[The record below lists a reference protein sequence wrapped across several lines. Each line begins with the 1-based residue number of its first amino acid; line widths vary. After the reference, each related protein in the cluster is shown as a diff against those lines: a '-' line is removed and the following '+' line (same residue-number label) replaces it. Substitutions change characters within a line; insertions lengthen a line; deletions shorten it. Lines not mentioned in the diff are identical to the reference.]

1 MYGIYKFHQYL
12 YGCKFILVTDHKP
25 LLTLLGPKKG
35 IPSLA
40 ATRLQKW
47 AVLLSAY
54 MYDIE
59 FRPTGEHSNVDALS
73 RLPLKVNY
81 TPAVDLDS
89 RFMIGQ
95 VQALP
100 VVADEV
106 STATRTDSLLSKIYG
121 YVQKGWPYKITDE
134 GRPYWRHYKELSTES
149 SCLLWG
155 NRVII
160 PQKLE

>member
-1 MYGIYKFHQYL
+1 MCELCTFSQIRSHI
-12 YGCKFILVTDHKP
+12 CMI
-25 LLTLLGPKKG
+25 
-35 IPSLA
+35 I
-40 ATRLQKW
+40 
-47 AVLLSAY
+47 
-54 MYDIE
+54 IE

-106 STATRTDSLLSKIYG
+106 AAATHTDSLLSKIYG

-134 GRPYWRHYKELSTES
+134 ERPYWRCYKELSTES
-149 SCLLWG
+149 GCLLWG

-160 PQKLE
+160 TA